1 MTLDRASENPVIET
15 VVFDL
20 GGVLIDWDPRH
31 LYRKIFDDE
40 AAMERFLA
48 EVCNR
53 AWIES
58 QDEGRSAA
66 DATAELLAKFPHHWR
81 EIEVYHARWP
91 ETMGGAIEET
101 VALLEQLAARG
112 HDLFVVSN
120 FSHETFPHALERF
133 DFWHHFDGLVIS
145 GREGVKKPNPKI
157 FDVLIERHDLDPAR
171 SLFIDDVPANVEAA
185 RGCGLHS
192 HHFTGAQDL
201 RKRLEAERLL

>member
-1 MTLDRASENPVIET
+1 MTPETRATDTTIET

-31 LYRKIFDDE
+31 LYHKIFDED

-48 EVCNR
+48 EVCTR

-66 DATAELLAKFPHHWR
+66 DATAELLAKFPEHRR

-101 VALLEQLAARG
+101 AALLEQLAARDHG
-112 HDLFVVSN
+112 LFVVSN

-145 GREGVKKPNPKI
+145 GREGVKKPDPKI
-157 FDVLIERHDLDPAR
+157 FEVLIERHNLDPAR
-171 SLFIDDVPANVEAA
+171 ALFIDDVPVNIEAA
-185 RGCGLHS
+185 RSCGLQG
-192 HHFTGAQDL
+192 HHFTGADDL
-201 RKRLEAERLL
+201 RSHLEAERLL